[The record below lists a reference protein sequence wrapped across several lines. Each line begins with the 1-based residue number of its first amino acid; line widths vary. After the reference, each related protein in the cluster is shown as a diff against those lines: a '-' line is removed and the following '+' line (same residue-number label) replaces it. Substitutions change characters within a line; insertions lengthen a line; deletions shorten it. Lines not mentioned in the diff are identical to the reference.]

1 MITTAILATIGGSLL
16 FASQNYDIQPNHQ
29 NIQNVVSIL
38 EAPSKTEK
46 KVKKY
51 TNNLSAQRIEN
62 MTYLVRDDGWIP
74 YYLEPIDESNIYSP
88 AFYGQISTQYNLAFD
103 KKITDI
109 SALKLELENFLGF
122 NLKEIIVSG
131 SSGIMIKIDKKLT
144 AQEVEYIKAHIS
156 EFQNVIWSDIN
167 SGILPEYQTQYYM
180 DLLNNSLIP
189 EKVEKTQPSFHP
201 DFPDYEIFEQTEIG
215 DVEKTKDNSI
225 SENYDVYGQNYIHHF
240 RKNSEFIQSKIRAD
254 GLVPLMEKKLNPQK
268 PFYDA
273 ILGVKPNEFYIGA
286 YPFSQNKTNLIEYFQ
301 EITGLKIISYKKGDY
316 FTNDTPS
323 YNLIIDLE
331 GVTQYEIYLIR
342 KNMMNNHTDI
352 FMNKKYIVLPEYQ
365 NTEILNR
372 YYDYIENMSTM
383 STTGD

>member
-38 EAPSKTEK
+38 EAPSKTAI
-46 KVKKY
+46 KKY

-74 YYLEPIDESNIYSP
+74 YYLEPIDINDIYSP
-88 AFYGQISTQYNLAFD
+88 AFYGQISTQYNLTFD
-103 KKITDI
+103 KKVTDI

-156 EFQNVIWSDIN
+156 QFQNVIWSDIN

-189 EKVEKTQPSFHP
+189 EKVKKTQQLFHP
-201 DFPDYEIFEQTEIG
+201 DFPDYEIFEQTEI
-215 DVEKTKDNSI
+215 EKLNSSYTRNAPHKWDTKFKKVKILSNGIVPYTNEKFNINNPKNFNAIYGYIPGKYYIGLEALSNGEINNIENIKIYLETISSLELISI
-225 SENYDVYGQNYIHHF
+225 KKSEYSGYDINFDISKISQKELYNIENKIRNNLYI
-240 RKNSEFIQSKIRAD
+240 KYIEKSSIILEKYNNSEILEA
-254 GLVPLMEKKLNPQK
+254 LKKHNIDTM
-268 PFYDA
+268 YD
-273 ILGVKPNEFYIGA
+273 L
-286 YPFSQNKTNLIEYFQ
+286 
-301 EITGLKIISYKKGDY
+301 
-316 FTNDTPS
+316 
-323 YNLIIDLE
+323 
-331 GVTQYEIYLIR
+331 
-342 KNMMNNHTDI
+342 
-352 FMNKKYIVLPEYQ
+352 
-365 NTEILNR
+365 
-372 YYDYIENMSTM
+372 
-383 STTGD
+383 